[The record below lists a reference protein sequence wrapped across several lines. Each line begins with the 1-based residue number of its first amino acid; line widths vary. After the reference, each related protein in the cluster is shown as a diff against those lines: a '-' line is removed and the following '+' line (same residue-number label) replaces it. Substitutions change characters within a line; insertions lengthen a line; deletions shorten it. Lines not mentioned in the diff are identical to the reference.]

1 MGDLNYIKIWH
12 DNSGEGDMASW
23 YLSHIIVHDLQ
34 TRQRFYFLCN
44 DWLAVEKSDGRID
57 RCLFVAGERQKTQ
70 IKFLIQKQSKEKL
83 KDNHLWLSIF
93 TRPIQSSFTR
103 LDRVTCCFVLL
114 YITMLINILYYG
126 VVNTSNSSSGLKVG
140 YFYVTTEQVRY

>member
-1 MGDLNYIKIWH
+1 
-12 DNSGEGDMASW
+12 MASW
-23 YLSHIIVHDLQ
+23 YLSHIIVHDLK
-34 TRQRFYFLCN
+34 TRQKFYFLCN

-93 TRPIQSSFTR
+93 TRPVQSSFTR

-114 YITMLINILYYG
+114 YITMLMNIMYYG
-126 VVNTSNSSSGLKVG
+126 VVNSSNSSSGLKVG

>member
-1 MGDLNYIKIWH
+1 
-12 DNSGEGDMASW
+12 MASW

-34 TRQRFYFLCN
+34 TRQKFYFLCN

-93 TRPIQSSFTR
+93 TRPVQSSFTR

-114 YITMLINILYYG
+114 YITMLMNIMYYG
-126 VVNTSNSSSGLKVG
+126 VVNSSNSSSGLKVG

>member
-1 MGDLNYIKIWH
+1 
-12 DNSGEGDMASW
+12 MASW

-34 TRQRFYFLCN
+34 TRQKFYFLCN

-57 RCLFVAGERQKTQ
+57 RCLFIAGERQKTQ

-93 TRPIQSSFTR
+93 TRPVQSSFTR

-114 YITMLINILYYG
+114 YITMLMNIMYYG
-126 VVNTSNSSSGLKVG
+126 VVNSSNSSSGLKVG

>member
-1 MGDLNYIKIWH
+1 
-12 DNSGEGDMASW
+12 MASW

-114 YITMLINILYYG
+114 YITMLMNIMYYG
-126 VVNTSNSSSGLKVG
+126 VVNSSNSSSGLKVG
-140 YFYVTTEQVRY
+140 YFYVTTEQVRF